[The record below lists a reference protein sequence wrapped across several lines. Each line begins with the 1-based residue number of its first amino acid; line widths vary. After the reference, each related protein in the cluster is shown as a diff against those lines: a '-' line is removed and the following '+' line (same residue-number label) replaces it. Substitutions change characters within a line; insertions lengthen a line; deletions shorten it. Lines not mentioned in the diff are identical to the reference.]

1 MSLLVS
7 RPPMEAVVMASMS
20 FSGARTLVTASVS
33 RWGGR
38 GRNSRQPWMEL
49 SSFTVRRVW
58 ISSWRPPISDSLPDE
73 RNAWLWL

>member
-1 MSLLVS
+1 
-7 RPPMEAVVMASMS
+7 MASMS

-33 RWGGR
+33 RWGAR

-58 ISSWRPPISDSLPDE
+58 ISSCCEASAGSRKRRTAMFRLSARRIAPRS
-73 RNAWLWL
+73 